1 MANFD
6 KAITIILGHEGG
18 LSNHPN
24 DAGKLTN
31 YGLTFGLFKIY
42 AAAIGLPPTAEALKS
57 IDIKDAK
64 EIYFQAFW
72 MKMLGNEWKD
82 QQLANIVFDGFVNM
96 GNRAIKM
103 LQIEMGNPA
112 DGIIGERSLM
122 VINQANAKTLFEG
135 YKDARIKFY
144 NDLVSRK
151 PDQKVFLKGWLNRIN
166 SFVYTP

>member
-18 LSNHPN
+18 LSDNKADH
-24 DAGKLTN
+24 GGLTN
-31 YGLTFGLFKIY
+31 YGLTFDLFKIW
-42 AAAIGLPPTAEALKS
+42 AESIGLPKTKEALKS
-57 IDIKDAK
+57 ISIQDAK

-72 MKMLGNEWKD
+72 MKMKGNDWKD

-96 GNRAIKM
+96 GNRSIKM
-103 LQIEMGNPA
+103 IQKEAGIEA
-112 DGIIGERSLM
+112 DGIIGDRSLM
-122 VINQANAKTLFEG
+122 VINRANAKLLFDG

-144 NDLVSRK
+144 NDLVARK

-166 SFVYTP
+166 SFVYK